1 MDNTNGQDSEVNGT
15 GQVNIVHKI
24 SVHWFP
30 LCCFLILLL
39 GEGTVHY
46 RFLEDK
52 ICRFYAEYLLR
63 QAGRVRTD
71 NAY

>member
-1 MDNTNGQDSEVNGT
+1 MDNTKGEDSEVNGT

-30 LCCFLILLL
+30 LCFFLILLL